1 MNRNSL
7 FLTLTAAAVL
17 GLATVA
23 ARPIDPDDEAI
34 AKVIQHYF
42 NGGMDMRQA
51 FYPQANMW
59 YVRDGELVQVP
70 IEDFLT
76 RVEANAGEQSDQE
89 VRKTIVSI
97 DRFKDAAVA
106 KLELKRPNSVIYDYM
121 SLMKADGEWIIVNKT
136 FARERSE

>member
-1 MNRNSL
+1 MARNRL

-17 GLATVA
+17 SLATVA
-23 ARPIDPDDEAI
+23 ARPTDPDEEAI
-34 AKVIQHYF
+34 TKVIQHYF
-42 NGGMDMRQA
+42 DGGMEMRKA

-76 RVEANAGEQSDQE
+76 RVEANAGQQPEQE
-89 VRKTIVSI
+89 VLKSIVSI

-106 KLELKRPNSVIYDYM
+106 KLELKGPNSVIYDYM
-121 SLMKADGEWIIVNKT
+121 SLMKADGEWVIVNKI
-136 FARERSE
+136 FARG